1 MTGKEELFEV
11 LGDIRD
17 RDILEAREE
26 RKGRKRRWRA
36 AAACFLLAAAVGAG
50 GLWWGQYGVRTA
62 ELEGGGELRFY
73 RSDSA
78 GAEQLAL
85 DLDAALR
92 ELTAEEIETLFG
104 GLPVEAVGY
113 FDAAGRLFGLEGTLG
128 RVRLVLG
135 GCDAAVEGEERAS
148 EVNGVAVTAGYFLT
162 DADSRGERTAIY
174 YAAFSLGE
182 TDAYLECAG
191 PEGNSGETR
200 AELAAAVQALT
211 GRGALPLD
219 KIRQ

>member
-85 DLDAALR
+85 DLDADLR

-128 RVRLVLG
+128 QVRLVLG

-162 DADSRGERTAIY
+162 DADSRGSGPLFITPPFLWGRQTLIWNAPGRRGTA
-174 YAAFSLGE
+174 A
-182 TDAYLECAG
+182 
-191 PEGNSGETR
+191 R
-200 AELAAAVQALT
+200 R
-211 GRGALPLD
+211 GRSWLRRYRP
-219 KIRQ
+219 